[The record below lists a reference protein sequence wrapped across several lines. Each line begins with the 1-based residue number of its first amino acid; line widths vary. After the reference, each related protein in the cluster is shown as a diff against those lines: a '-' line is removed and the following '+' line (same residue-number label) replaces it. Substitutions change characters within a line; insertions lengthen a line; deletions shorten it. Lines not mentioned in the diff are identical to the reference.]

1 MASHI
6 CLWSRAQTSPS
17 FCPWGLQLIINR
29 ARGLPTPHRGSTLT
43 AMCNLNTRFC
53 CVSGVATCADHEGS
67 SGRLPP
73 PSAVLPCGMFSGSP
87 RHLNISKV
95 TPYPN
100 THGCPSHC
108 RPAAILSPRSP
119 GILPLH
125 HSTGNT
131 HLPCSRTVPGRV
143 RWPMGSTPA
152 VRSPPCPGRAENKV
166 C

>member
-1 MASHI
+1 MASRI

-17 FCPWGLQLIINR
+17 FCPLGLQFIINR

-43 AMCNLNTRFC
+43 AMCNLNTHFR

-73 PSAVLPCGMFSGSP
+73 PSGVLPCGMSQGPP

-108 RPAAILSPRSP
+108 RSAAILSPRSP
-119 GILPLH
+119 VILPLH

-131 HLPCSRTVPGRV
+131 HLPCSRTVP
-143 RWPMGSTPA
+143 
-152 VRSPPCPGRAENKV
+152 PPCQVADGKHPSCKIPSVPR
-166 C
+166 